1 MASGIATGRGGMVE
15 LILLSCGGIA
25 AVGSWAGL
33 VEPRR
38 LRAVRY
44 DIPTPRW
51 PAGRPPLELAVLGD
65 LHAAWPHVTEGRLER
80 IVTRI
85 LAERPQLIL
94 LPGDFLA
101 NRTALVR
108 PLPAAAV
115 AGALAPLARAAPT
128 LAVLGNHDWSEEG
141 GRAIRAALEAIGIG
155 VLDNEV
161 VELDLPGGTLQVA
174 GLGCAC
180 SRRAD
185 LPAVLARLDPGRPAV
200 LLSHVPDA
208 VAYVPDHVLLT
219 VAGHTHG
226 GQVRLPGLG
235 PLLTMSAL
243 PRRFARGHHR
253 IGRRHLLVT
262 SGVGTSVLPIRLGV
276 PPEYVIATLRA
287 AVDTGPAAARREAA
301 PIAA

>member
-1 MASGIATGRGGMVE
+1 MVE
-15 LILLSCGGIA
+15 AILWGGAGLA
-25 AVGSWAGL
+25 ALGSWAGW

-38 LRAVRY
+38 LAAARY
-44 DIPTPRW
+44 DIASAGW
-51 PAGRPPLELAVLGD
+51 PAQRPPLRLGVLGD
-65 LHAAWPHVTEGRLER
+65 LHAAWPHVTEARLGR
-80 IVTRI
+80 IVERL
-85 LAERPQLIL
+85 LAERPELIL

-101 NRTALVR
+101 NRTSFVR

-115 AGALAPLARAAPT
+115 ARALAPLARAAPT
-128 LAVLGNHDWSEEG
+128 LGVLGNHDWHERG
-141 GRAIRAALEAIGIG
+141 GQEIHAALEEAGIA

-161 VELDLPGGTLQVA
+161 VQLELAGGPLQIA
-174 GLGCAC
+174 GLACAC

-185 LPAVLARLDPGRPAV
+185 LPAVLARLDPALPTL

-226 GQVRLPGLG
+226 GQVRLPGFG
-235 PLLTMSAL
+235 PVLTMSAL

-262 SGVGTSVLPIRLGV
+262 SGVGSSVLPVRLGV
-276 PPEYVIATLRA
+276 PPEYVVATLRTSAVPA
-287 AVDTGPAAARREAA
+287 AEPAARRDERLPA
-301 PIAA
+301 